1 MLALKQALSLVSSK
15 SLGGSWLPTDD
26 ADLLSWYQKNT
37 GITLSGADVSNW
49 EDSSANAY
57 HMAQTDGTKMP
68 EWNVA
73 GEYLEFDGTGEH
85 LSSSSQISITADFTV
100 GVKLSPVTPFGTV
113 LARVSAGDQEW
124 LRIINTTTLRV
135 KIDGTAAVDLTLD
148 SGVWSSGYLVLTRVS
163 GLLSMWWNGVLQA
176 DTDTKTG
183 TVDIDAIGI
192 RNPANNPFNGDITEI
207 QIYKNSSAS
216 LSANVNDRLA
226 SL

>member
-15 SLGGSWLPTDD
+15 SLGGGWSPVDETGLV
-26 ADLLSWYQKNT
+26 AWYQKNT
-37 GITLSGADVSNW
+37 GITLSGADVTAWS
-49 EDSSANAY
+49 DSSANTY
-57 HMAQTDGTKMP
+57 DMRQTDAAKMP

-85 LSSSSQISITADFTV
+85 LSSASEISISADFTV

-163 GLLSMWWNGVLQA
+163 GLISMWWNGVLQA

-192 RNPANNPFNGDITEI
+192 RNPANNPFNGAITEV
-207 QIYKNSSAS
+207 QIYNISNAS
-216 LSANVNDRLA
+216 LSSNVNDRLA

>member
-1 MLALKQALSLVSSK
+1 MLQQRLGLSLPTQRK
-15 SLGGSWLPTDD
+15 LGGAWSPTDD
-26 ADLLSWYQKNT
+26 TDLLAWYQKNT

-49 EDSSANAY
+49 EDSSGNAY
-57 HMAQTDGTKMP
+57 HMAQTDAAKMP

-85 LSSSSQISITADFTV
+85 LSSSSQMSITADFTV
-100 GVKLSPVTPFGTV
+100 GVKLNPVTPFGTV
-113 LARVSAGDQEW
+113 LADVTIGGEW
-124 LRIINTTTLRV
+124 LRIISTNTLRV
-135 KIDGTAAVDLTLD
+135 KIDNTGAIDLTLD

-163 GLLSMWWNGVLQA
+163 GVISMWWNGVLQA
-176 DTDTKTG
+176 GTDTKTG
-183 TVDIDAIGI
+183 IVDIDAIGI
-192 RNPANNPFNGDITEI
+192 RQPANNPFNGDITEI